1 MILFLAV
8 VIISL
13 ALALAG
19 VLLKGLFYL
28 LIIGIVVF
36 VLNVLFHGSRRLRR
50 RPTKR
55 SPR

>member
-1 MILFLAV
+1 MILFLV
-8 VIISL
+8 VVVVAL
-13 ALALAG
+13 ALALVG

-28 LIIGIVVF
+28 LIIGIVLF
-36 VLNVLFHGSRRLRR
+36 VVNLLFHGNRLRR